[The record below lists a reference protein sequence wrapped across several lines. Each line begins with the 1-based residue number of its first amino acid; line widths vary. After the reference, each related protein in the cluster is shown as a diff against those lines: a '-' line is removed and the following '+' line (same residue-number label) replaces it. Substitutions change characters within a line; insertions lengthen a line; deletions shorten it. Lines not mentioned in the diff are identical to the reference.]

1 MKFLVALTLLALGS
15 QCLVGPPTTT
25 TTTGSAS
32 RYLQELHGK
41 NYKGLEDQA
50 RKAIF
55 EENLKKIVQ
64 HNLEYELGMHSYHLG
79 INKYSDWKDQCTT
92 ISPHWCNLQGL
103 QNINRDE
110 ESLKQALAAEGPI
123 SIGIDAG

>member
-1 MKFLVALTLLALGS
+1 MSGPARQRPRPPLGAFQGPTLTIS
-15 QCLVGPPTTT
+15 DIYR
-25 TTTGSAS
+25 SS
-32 RYLQELHGK
+32 HGK

-79 INKYSDWKDQCTT
+79 INKYSDWVSVYF
-92 ISPHWCNLQGL
+92 I
-103 QNINRDE
+103 
-110 ESLKQALAAEGPI
+110 
-123 SIGIDAG
+123 

>member
-1 MKFLVALTLLALGS
+1 MSGPARQRPRPPLGAF
-15 QCLVGPPTTT
+15 QGAPW
-25 TTTGSAS
+25 
-32 RYLQELHGK
+32 K

-79 INKYSDWKDQCTT
+79 INKYSDWVSVYF
-92 ISPHWCNLQGL
+92 I
-103 QNINRDE
+103 
-110 ESLKQALAAEGPI
+110 
-123 SIGIDAG
+123 

>member
-15 QCLVGPPTTT
+15 QCLARP
-25 TTTGSAS
+25 ANDHDHHWE
-32 RYLQELHGK
+32 RFKELHGK

-79 INKYSDWKDQCTT
+79 INKYSDWVSVYF
-92 ISPHWCNLQGL
+92 I
-103 QNINRDE
+103 
-110 ESLKQALAAEGPI
+110 
-123 SIGIDAG
+123 